1 MATQKLPKNDKGYT
15 LLKSSQLLEKVRS
28 GDASMLFNQE
38 DHPRPNGDGIRIVI
52 VDENNN
58 KFVGTISSDSYEE
71 LIKPKPKSLW
81 ESLTGR
87 KRSKKRSK
95 KPKKS
100 KNRKHSKG
108 KSKRK

>member
-28 GDASMLFNQE
+28 GVASMLFNQE

-71 LIKPKPKSLW
+71 LITPKPKSLW

-100 KNRKHSKG
+100 KNRKHSKR
-108 KSKRK
+108 KSKRR

>member
-15 LLKSSQLLEKVRS
+15 LLKSSQLLEKIRN

-71 LIKPKPKSLW
+71 LITPKPKSLW

>member
-28 GDASMLFNQE
+28 GDASVLFNQE

-71 LIKPKPKSLW
+71 LITPKPKSLW

-100 KNRKHSKG
+100 KNRKRSKG
-108 KSKRK
+108 KSKRR